1 MFWNKPL
8 GLPLGHLEELFGEPW
23 EWVPGHWNVDFI
35 QAKNLV
41 TLFLSAADV
50 LLGWGPLAVLILT
63 TFVKSLFT
71 RSSTEKTQTSS
82 IGQNIKTTT
91 YQVRGSPLNAK
102 CWSERHCTLSTFPRA
117 ACCGLSALPR
127 NRSWCRP
134 PIFAKL
140 FSSNIFP
147 LLSLWLVWMVRF
159 VKVCTCSASTRSILS
174 TKSAEDSKW
183 AEQKPTGFPSSR
195 HMIILNILFE
205 TPIYS
210 KEDENILWLY
220 SQKKIIPKASAD
232 VTL

>member
-23 EWVPGHWNVDFI
+23 EWVPGHWNVYFI
-35 QAKNLV
+35 QTKDLV
-41 TLFLSAADV
+41 TLFLSAANV

-82 IGQNIKTTT
+82 IGHKNKHL
-91 YQVRGSPLNAK
+91 S
-102 CWSERHCTLSTFPRA
+102 SERFVLCATFPKA

-127 NRSWCRP
+127 NKSWWCP

-147 LLSLWLVWMVRF
+147 LLSLWLVWIVRL
-159 VKVCTCSASTRSILS
+159 VKVCTCLVNC
-174 TKSAEDSKW
+174 
-183 AEQKPTGFPSSR
+183 PTWQSLLLFIGSLHWFPYPD
-195 HMIILNILFE
+195 N
-205 TPIYS
+205 
-210 KEDENILWLY
+210 KEI
-220 SQKKIIPKASAD
+220 
-232 VTL
+232 